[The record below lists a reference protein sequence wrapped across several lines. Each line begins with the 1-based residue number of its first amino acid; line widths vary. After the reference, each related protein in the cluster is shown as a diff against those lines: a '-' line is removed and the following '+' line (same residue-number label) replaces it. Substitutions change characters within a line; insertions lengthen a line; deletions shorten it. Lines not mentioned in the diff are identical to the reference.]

1 MKMIMAIISSEDAD
15 DLVYELN
22 QHQFFVTKLS
32 TVGGFLK
39 KKSTTLMLG
48 VDDDR
53 VADAVDVIKKMSG
66 QRQQVVYTPP
76 AMQGTSYPN
85 VHMTVPMN
93 VQVGGATIF
102 VLNVEKFEK
111 F

>member
-22 QHQFFVTKLS
+22 QHSFFVTKLS

-48 VDDDR
+48 VDDGK
-53 VADAVDVIKKMSG
+53 VSDAIEIIKKMSG
-66 QRQQVVYTPP
+66 QRQQIVYTPP
-76 AMQGTSYPN
+76 TMQGGQTPN
-85 VHMTVPMN
+85 VNMTVPMN
-93 VQVGGATIF
+93 VRVGGATIF
-102 VLNVEKFEK
+102 VLNVEDFRKL
-111 F
+111 